1 MINHKGTVVL
11 ETDRLILRRFT
22 HEDAQ
27 AMFDHWASDSE
38 VTKYLTWPTHGNVDI
53 TYTVIE
59 DWISRYSE
67 LGFYQ
72 WAIELKE
79 SRILV
84 GSISVV
90 HYNDKVAKMEIGY
103 CIGKKWWN
111 RGITSEALAAVI
123 NFLLEEV
130 GAQRVEACHD
140 PRNPN
145 SGAVMRKCGMH
156 YEGTQRQAGINNSG
170 KCGLSWY
177 SILATDR
184 DFFQKV

>member
-1 MINHKGTVVL
+1 MINHKGTVFL

-22 HEDAQ
+22 REDAQ

-38 VTKYLTWPTHGNVDI
+38 VTKYLTWPTHENIDI
-53 TYTVIE
+53 SAVVIQ
-59 DWISRYSE
+59 DWIAHYDE
-67 LGFYQ
+67 PNFYL

-79 SRILV
+79 RKAPI

-90 HYNDKVAKMEIGY
+90 HQNDKVAKMEIGY
-103 CIGKKWWN
+103 CIGKTWWN

-130 GAQRVEACHD
+130 GAQRIEACHD
-140 PRNPN
+140 PRNPY

-170 KCGLSWY
+170 KCDLSWY